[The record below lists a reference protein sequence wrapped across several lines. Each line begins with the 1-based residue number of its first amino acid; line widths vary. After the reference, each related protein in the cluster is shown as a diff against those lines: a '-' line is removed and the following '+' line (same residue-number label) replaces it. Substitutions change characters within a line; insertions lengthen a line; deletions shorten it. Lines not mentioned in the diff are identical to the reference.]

1 MASKKNITPQ
11 KKQKREMK
19 IKKEMLLMKKII
31 PQGKER
37 LAVKKNLLQKY
48 EKKIQNIYNEYN

>member
-1 MASKKNITPQ
+1 
-11 KKQKREMK
+11 MK

-37 LAVKKNLLQKY
+37 LAVKKKLITEIK
-48 EKKIQNIYNEYN
+48 